1 MHVSYCDVAGSLPQA
16 QPALWDDGLH
26 FSKQGYDELGVL
38 VARHM
43 ATLMHM
49 LEQGAMETKKMAR
62 VEAEMEVA
70 ESAAGLEPVTVAVN
84 TECTHG

>member
-49 LEQGAMETKKMAR
+49 VEQGVMEPKKMAR
-62 VEAEMEVA
+62 LEAEMEVT
-70 ESAAGLEPVTVAVN
+70 ETAAGPEPVPVAVN
-84 TECTHG
+84 TACTHG